1 MVFFSIVGTKN
12 QKPWEFHQFWFLFT
26 FMLVFMFFLY
36 VIFFIQ
42 HCVKSVRIWSY
53 SGPHFPT
60 LRLYTERHG
69 RSLRTQ
75 SKWGKMRTRIIP
87 NMDTFHAV
95 QDAAEYRTNTVCLF
109 IFAFPTSSLR
119 EKCPNTIQ
127 RFSGPYFPAFG
138 LNMEI
143 YGVNLRIQ
151 SECRKIR
158 TKKIPYL
165 DTFHAVHPSKNE

>member
-1 MVFFSIVGTKN
+1 
-12 QKPWEFHQFWFLFT
+12 
-26 FMLVFMFFLY
+26 MLVFMFFLY

-42 HCVKSVRIWSY
+42 HCVKSVRIRSY

-60 LRLYTERHG
+60 LGLYTERHG
-69 RSLRTQ
+69 ISLRTQ

-127 RFSGPYFPAFG
+127 SFFWSVFSY
-138 LNMEI
+138 
-143 YGVNLRIQ
+143 
-151 SECRKIR
+151 IR
-158 TKKIPYL
+158 TEYGDLRSKSPYSIWMQENTDKKNSVFGHFSRSTSLKKWIAENIQNKADSQFWY
-165 DTFHAVHPSKNE
+165 K